1 MNVKLKIFL
10 IFYIM
15 EKNRHTLPLQIFLS
29 LSILKKKFTSPHVS
43 SFLIII
49 LITLFGLLSLH
60 RCLLK
65 VLIGDDKNQFK
76 QNITYEGLQ
85 IVMLFK

>member
-65 VLIGDDKNQFK
+65 VLIGDDKIKNQFK
-76 QNITYEGLQ
+76 QNEGLQ